1 MPSLIASSSSPL
13 LFVMALL
20 PTFAWQGVSF
30 RIGLDRKACNMV
42 VDEDFFFPG
51 FTARV
56 RQRLARALVHVQSV
70 LKLDITCWQAL
81 LAILSGVPQT
91 STYSSSVIGS
101 KVTG

>member
-42 VDEDFFFPG
+42 VDEVFSF
-51 FTARV
+51 
-56 RQRLARALVHVQSV
+56 
-70 LKLDITCWQAL
+70 LDL
-81 LAILSGVPQT
+81 LHEFVKGLRGH
-91 STYSSSVIGS
+91 
-101 KVTG
+101 